1 MDAARI
7 DQIAAVVERAGLNE
21 QTLATLREVFS
32 DLHLTY
38 CTDDDIGAGAQAPEP
53 VREAKGF
60 RIYLVDG
67 RGHCMRFTQDLE
79 SATGL
84 VLAEVETDD
93 ALCVPGK

>member
-1 MDAARI
+1 MMDAARI

-21 QTLATLREVFS
+21 QTLSALREVFTE
-32 DLHLTY
+32 LHLTY
-38 CTDDDIGAGAQAPEP
+38 CMDDDIGAGALVAEP

-84 VLAEVETDD
+84 VLAEITPDGAGD
-93 ALCVPGK
+93 A

>member
-1 MDAARI
+1 MDPASI

-21 QTLATLREVFS
+21 QTLAALREVFS

-38 CTDDDIGAGAQAPEP
+38 CMDDDIGTGTMAAEP
-53 VREAKGF
+53 VREAEGF

-84 VLAEVETDD
+84 VLAEVEPDD
-93 ALCVPGK
+93 ALCVPDE

>member
-1 MDAARI
+1 MMDAARI

-21 QTLATLREVFS
+21 QTLSALREVFTE
-32 DLHLTY
+32 LHLTY
-38 CTDDDIGAGAQAPEP
+38 CMDDDIGAGTLVAEP

-84 VLAEVETDD
+84 VLAEITPDGAGD
-93 ALCVPGK
+93 A